1 MNFCFGGDDVQL
13 SKAFIQVE
21 PGVHCGQD
29 FCADWEASRFVL
41 MIESTQP
48 RYAGLTDVALSVV
61 EQTIT
66 GGYGPLRIRSLVNL
80 G

>member
-1 MNFCFGGDDVQL
+1 MNFSFRSDDVQL

-41 MIESTQP
+41 VIESTQP
-48 RYAGLTDVALSVV
+48 RYAGLTDLALSVV
-61 EQTIT
+61 EHTVT
-66 GGYGPLRIRSLVNL
+66 GGYRPFRIRSLDNL